1 MKEKATPPVR
11 PLCLE
16 LEDAK
21 AEIFAVINMTPKK
34 HNIPFYL
41 LESIVMEAA
50 RQVSEVARQERELAA
65 ADYEKQVAEFNKSE
79 G

>member
-1 MKEKATPPVR
+1 MKEKTPPVR

-21 AEIFAVINMTPKK
+21 AEIFSVITMTAKK

-41 LESIVMEAA
+41 LESIVAEAA
-50 RQVSEVARQERELAA
+50 QQVSVFAKKERETA
-65 ADYEKQVAEFNKSE
+65 EKSYSQQLAEFNKK
-79 G
+79 